1 VSLCSE
7 PRACSSRSMAGSGAC
22 SWKQERHSRTVH
34 PRSSHVSWGPA

>member
-22 SWKQERHSRTVH
+22 GWSRSAIQGRCVRG
-34 PRSSHVSWGPA
+34 PRT